1 MKADIYLRPLTI
13 EDATISSK
21 WRNDPEIWI
30 FTKFVSST
38 YITAEMERQWIS
50 DKINRKNEK
59 RFAICLKNTNQY
71 IGNIQLLNIT
81 AESAEFHLFIGERQ
95 FWGKGVGNC
104 ASILLLK
111 YAFYNLELNSIFLDV
126 HADNLAAFSIYK
138 KIGFKPIMQS
148 GKFIKMGIDAKSL
161 KAITLTA

>member
-1 MKADIYLRPLTI
+1 
-13 EDATISSK
+13 
-21 WRNDPEIWI
+21 
-30 FTKFVSST
+30 
-38 YITAEMERQWIS
+38 
-50 DKINRKNEK
+50 INRNNEK

-71 IGNIQLLNIT
+71 IGHIQLLNIT
-81 AESAEFHLFIGERQ
+81 AESAEFHLFIGERP
-95 FWGKGVGNC
+95 FWGKGVGHC